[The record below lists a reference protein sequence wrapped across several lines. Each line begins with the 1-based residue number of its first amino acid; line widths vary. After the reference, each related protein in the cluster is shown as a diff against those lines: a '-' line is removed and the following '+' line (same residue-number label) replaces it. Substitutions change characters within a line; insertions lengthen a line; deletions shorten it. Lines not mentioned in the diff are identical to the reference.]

1 MRPFGHFDLITLISR
16 RFGVAL
22 MGGAVCL
29 TPASLTLAD
38 DIAASVLTEGP
49 SESSVVI
56 AKSKVSTEEM
66 VTEEEGLQPISVVA
80 EKEPQLADPAD
91 SYGPK
96 AASQASTEPATP
108 AVKMAANTS
117 EVEIAEAPE
126 GAQPAQPAVFHG
138 VQPGVS
144 TKKQLIATWGSP
156 DEVAPTDNGQLLS
169 FNLESFRSVEVL
181 VEDGLVTL
189 MKIGL
194 RTPASPQELAEKVAA
209 DENESV
215 QVVDDETGRIAAY
228 AYPERGIVMVVEEPD
243 DITPESSERVSQMIL
258 QPLDAETF
266 CLRAEQRDYGQLT
279 FRIADLKQAVTLAP
293 RDAHAHW
300 LLSRALIDAGL
311 SKEAEIAA
319 KRAVDID
326 PDNMAYR
333 QQWGAALAAVG
344 KYDNAVLTTREV
356 LDAEDAPTLIRSA
369 ALFQMGQLAAMGDAA
384 IASKAVGFWNMAI
397 AEADKLATSDA
408 AADRRA
414 AKRLLVEAHLAIA
427 VEMSNR
433 DYEDNMENV
442 AQWVSRASALA
453 EELIANDQ
461 GDLGLRIRV
470 AQQSIVALSHFK
482 PSNDPQPLID
492 EINDTLEEIKSNSED
507 PLWIDQLE
515 WTSGI
520 AYQHALEIEHH
531 RRRPK
536 QALEYSEQAIELMA
550 DKAEKRRDSAVTEL
564 LVGKLYFHIGAVHAV
579 HESDHAEAV
588 KWYDRAFPLLAS
600 EGPKSELVVPRH
612 EGEALV
618 SMAVS
623 YWDQNDRERAV
634 SLTEMGSDL
643 IEQAVTGGVIGKEN
657 LAVPYGN
664 LAAMHKKLGNT
675 AEAQRYAKLVDSVK
689 AATQAEA
696 EPPSTTKT
704 PGVAQRTNKQRS
716 NSNRNTANAQSSNKS
731 SGNKPHSQRK
741 SSSRLLRR

>member
-1 MRPFGHFDLITLISR
+1 MRPFGTIKLIPHLSR
-16 RFGVAL
+16 KVSIAL
-22 MGGAVCL
+22 VGGAVGFAP
-29 TPASLTLAD
+29 TASVLAD
-38 DIAASVLTEGP
+38 DIAASVVTDGP
-49 SESSVVI
+49 SESSVLV
-56 AKSKVSTEEM
+56 AKSKVSSEDM
-66 VTEEEGLQPISVVA
+66 VADEEGLQPISVVA

-91 SYGPK
+91 SYGPEP
-96 AASQASTEPATP
+96 ASLASTESVAP

-117 EVEIAEAPE
+117 EVESAELSDQ
-126 GAQPAQPAVFHG
+126 AQPAQPAVFHG
-138 VQPGVS
+138 VQPGVT
-144 TKKQLIATWGSP
+144 TKKQLINSWGTP
-156 DEVAPTDNGQLLS
+156 DEVAPTESGQLLTYH
-169 FNLESFRSVEVL
+169 LESFRSVEVL
-181 VEDGLVTL
+181 VEDGLVSL

-194 RTPASPQELAEKVAA
+194 RSPASPEELAEKVAA
-209 DENESV
+209 DPNEAV
-215 QVVDDETGRIAAY
+215 QVVDEQAGRVAAY
-228 AYPERGIVMVVEEPD
+228 AYPERGIVMIVEEPD
-243 DITPESSERVSQMIL
+243 DITPESSERVAQMIL
-258 QPLDAETF
+258 QPLDSETF
-266 CLRAEQRDYGQLT
+266 CLRAEQRDFGQLT

-293 RDAHAHW
+293 RDSHAHW
-300 LLSRALIDAGL
+300 LLSRALLDAGL
-311 SKEAEIAA
+311 SKESEISA

-326 PDNMAYR
+326 PDNIAYR
-333 QQWGAALAAVG
+333 QQWGVTLAAVG
-344 KYDNAVLTTREV
+344 KYDNAVLITREV
-356 LDAEDAPTLIRSA
+356 LDAEDVPTLIRSA
-369 ALFQMGQLAAMGDAA
+369 ALFQMGQLAAMGDEA
-384 IASKAVGFWNMAI
+384 ISSKAVGFWNMAI
-397 AEADKLATSDA
+397 AEADKLATNNN

-414 AKRLLVEAHLAIA
+414 AKRLLVESHLAIA
-427 VEMSNR
+427 IELSNR
-433 DYEDNMENV
+433 DYEDNMQNV

-453 EELIANDQ
+453 EELIANDE

-470 AQQSIVALSHFK
+470 AQQSVVALSHFK

-492 EINDTLEEIKSNSED
+492 EINDTLEEIKSNTDD

-515 WTSGI
+515 WTTGI

-536 QALEYSEQAIELMA
+536 QALEYAEKAIELMA
-550 DKAEKRRDSAVTEL
+550 DKAETRRDSPATEL

-643 IEQAVTGGVIGKEN
+643 IEQAVSGGVIGKEN

-689 AATQAEA
+689 AAKQAEVQPPA
-696 EPPSTTKT
+696 EAKA
-704 PGVAQRTNKQRS
+704 PGVAQRTNTQQSASKQAS
-716 NSNRNTANAQSSNKS
+716 SSAQSRGQS
-731 SGNKPHSQRK
+731 SGSKTHSQRK
-741 SSSRLLRR
+741 TSNRVLRR